1 MSSAGEE
8 ADWLRSML
16 IDISLWGKPIPPL
29 TIYCDNKTSIFRAS
43 SDCYNGKSRQV
54 RLKHNHVRILLED
67 GIISL
72 QYVKSKLN
80 LADSLSKGL
89 GKELVVIDSRDS
101 FHSLDEK
108 RREVLKIGTVHPCG
122 RVPGAEDKML
132 ICLCHLGRK
141 NKVLPDGSILYVG
154 GTVARIV
161 VKAGITYHDFVNA
174 VFDRLCVDPSDKILH
189 FTVKFDKSELIRLR
203 DQEGVNALLQFN
215 DDFAHIYASGFEEE
229 PYSRLPSGGA
239 KKVECIVESDRISD
253 GDPPEMYVYPD
264 PEFSDFDKHRAQIC
278 VAVDKICAYYDR
290 ADGMPRHYALIRKV
304 LYPEFKIK
312 FRMLVPR
319 PEDQREANWVSGCLP
334 VICGTFKRGITT
346 QTSDLFAFSH
356 QVQCL
361 KGKGGQ
367 YIVHPRKGETWA
379 LFKDRD
385 THQSS
390 SPEKQREYK
399 YKVVEI
405 LSDYVKNVGVKPN
418 ELYMFSH
425 RIPSFKMTGT
435 EREDVPAGSFELDPY
450 ALPLNPDDIWCPGKG
465 KEDMQ

>member
-1 MSSAGEE
+1 
-8 ADWLRSML
+8 ML
-16 IDISLWGKPIPPL
+16 WI
-29 TIYCDNKTSIFRAS
+29 T
-43 SDCYNGKSRQV
+43 
-54 RLKHNHVRILLED
+54 
-67 GIISL
+67 
-72 QYVKSKLN
+72 
-80 LADSLSKGL
+80 
-89 GKELVVIDSRDS
+89 VIDSRDS

-278 VAVDKICAYYDR
+278 VAVDKIWAYYDR

-319 PEDQREANWVSGCLP
+319 PEDQREANWCV
-334 VICGTFKRGITT
+334 
-346 QTSDLFAFSH
+346 
-356 QVQCL
+356 
-361 KGKGGQ
+361 KGKRGQ

-390 SPEKQREYK
+390 SPENQREYK

-405 LSDYVKNVGVKPN
+405 LSDYVKNVGVKVCYLDKVSGFISLFQRARLTVVGTFFVKPN
-418 ELYMFSH
+418 ELYLFSH

-435 EREDVPAGSFELDPY
+435 EREGVPAGSFELDPY
-450 ALPLNPDDIWCPGKG
+450 ALPLNPDDIWCPGKV